1 VPGKAGRTIVR
12 QGHATSGTAERAA
25 HPLSGQGLLF
35 RLADEVRS
43 LRSDL
48 GRTSGGRAGKTLAKS
63 DGLRVTLVL
72 LQSGVTLDPQAS
84 AGGSTL
90 HVLEGRLRV
99 QADSRVLEAQPGDL
113 IVLSDNMR
121 EPVKAE
127 EDAAFLVTV
136 AWPEGAGAWEQE
148 ATAGHL

>member
-1 VPGKAGRTIVR
+1 MR
-12 QGHATSGTAERAA
+12 QGHATSGTTERAA

-35 RLADEVRS
+35 NLGDEVQS
-43 LRSDL
+43 LRGDL
-48 GRTSGGRAGKTLAKS
+48 GRATGGRAAKTLAKS
-63 DGLRVTLVL
+63 ERLRVTLVL
-72 LQSGVTLDPQAS
+72 LNGGVTLDPQAS
-84 AGGSTL
+84 AGGSSL

-113 IVLSDNMR
+113 IVLSENLR
-121 EPVKAE
+121 EPIKAE

-148 ATAGHL
+148 AATGRL